1 MELEHEDSIPFFG
14 TVITRCG
21 NTLKQKCTE
30 NQLTRDFC
38 FIFKATL
45 LTVTKKSVVN
55 TMVDRAYRLSSTEEA
70 FTKEC
75 DKLRT
80 MFSKLGYPNTLV
92 NSTIHKFMQETDR
105 VPHAVTFS
113 EPSVYIKLPFED
125 ELIVF
130 AKKSI
135 LSDL

>member
-38 FIFKATL
+38 FIFKAAL
-45 LTVTKKSVVN
+45 LTVTKKGLVN

-80 MFSKLGYPNTLV
+80 MFSKLRYPNTLV
-92 NSTIHKFMQETDR
+92 NSTIHRFMQETDR
-105 VPHAVTFS
+105 APHAVTFS
-113 EPSVYIKLPFED
+113 EPSVNIKLPFED
-125 ELIVF
+125 QLIVS
-130 AKKSI
+130 AKKSF
-135 LSDL
+135 LWDL